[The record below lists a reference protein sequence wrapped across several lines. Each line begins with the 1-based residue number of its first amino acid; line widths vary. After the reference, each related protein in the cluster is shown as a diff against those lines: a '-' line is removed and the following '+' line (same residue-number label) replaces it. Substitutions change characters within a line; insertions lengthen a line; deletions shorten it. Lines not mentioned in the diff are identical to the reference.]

1 MRLRMHHP
9 IDIAFGI
16 AVLIAALM
24 AAGHAVIYKRD
35 SRSASIWVLV
45 IMALPAAGPV
55 LYLLMGINRVQRRAV
70 RLRRAMVRHR
80 TEAPPT
86 GRAEPGG
93 HLAPLAR
100 LVGQVVKRPLL
111 TGNSIEVL
119 VDGAAAY
126 PAMLQ
131 AIETANSSIALASY
145 IFNGDGI
152 GEQFVAALA
161 RAAKRGV
168 AVRVLVD
175 DVDARF
181 SWSSACKPL
190 RRAGIPVGVF
200 NPPIVPARLN
210 AFNLRNHRKI
220 LIVDGTHGFTG
231 GMNIDKRYW
240 RPEAPAEAF
249 RDLHFRLRGPVV
261 AQLAEVFADDWQ
273 FSTDEALRGAP

>member
-1 MRLRMHHP
+1 VHDP
-9 IDIAFGI
+9 IDIAFGL
-16 AVLIAALM
+16 AVLAAAVM

-70 RLRRAMVRHR
+70 RLRRAIVRHR
-80 TEAPPT
+80 AVAPEV
-86 GRAEPGG
+86 RVDPGG

-126 PAMLQ
+126 PAMLE
-131 AIETANSSIALASY
+131 AIDSARASIALASY
-145 IFNGDGI
+145 IFNGDGV
-152 GEQFVAALA
+152 GAQFVAALE

-168 AVRVLVD
+168 AIRVLVD

-190 RRAGIPVGVF
+190 RRAGITV
-200 NPPIVPARLN
+200 
-210 AFNLRNHRKI
+210 
-220 LIVDGTHGFTG
+220 
-231 GMNIDKRYW
+231 
-240 RPEAPAEAF
+240 
-249 RDLHFRLRGPVV
+249 
-261 AQLAEVFADDWQ
+261 
-273 FSTDEALRGAP
+273 